1 MRPQRSSAACL
12 AGSSESAPG
21 SAERLPWPDGRRGA
35 QRACHRTPFS
45 AERWHSRLGCAG
57 DNPPP
62 ASIRPGL
69 SYGWR
74 VAPHR
79 GGGVALESSFAD
91 GCGPSCGVGLRP
103 EYPVAVSQHE
113 SPRYHTTHRPRAVRS
128 VHRFGRASQTAPRY
142 HPHYSYSTPW
152 PRSHRC
158 TRRHL
163 DAAYAMSAAWY
174 SRVGALSIRLPHRAS
189 TLWHPPLHG
198 ALSPVPVAASSPPSP
213 LAEDTASC
221 NQVWAAQG
229 PADRVTTP
237 EGPVSLAM
245 ASDTP
250 PATSVCIEWLHLNTG
265 ADSLAALCVPLHTR
279 RRDCLLVKPKRQ
291 TTPLYQRLVILV
303 PVADPVGCF
312 LPHRL
317 VTLCYWPTQ

>member
-1 MRPQRSSAACL
+1 MRAVL
-12 AGSSESAPG
+12 
-21 SAERLPWPDGRRGA
+21 
-35 QRACHRTPFS
+35 
-45 AERWHSRLGCAG
+45 
-57 DNPPP
+57 
-62 ASIRPGL
+62 
-69 SYGWR
+69 
-74 VAPHR
+74 R
-79 GGGVALESSFAD
+79 GGIAARI
-91 GCGPSCGVGLRP
+91 P
-103 EYPVAVSQHE
+103 PVAVSQHE
-113 SPRYHTTHRPRAVRS
+113 SPRYHTTPRPRAVRS
-128 VHRFGRASQTAPRY
+128 AHRFDRASQTAPRY

-198 ALSPVPVAASSPPSP
+198 ALSPVPVAAGSPPSP

-245 ASDTP
+245 ASVRP
-250 PATSVCIEWLHLNTG
+250 PQRQCALNG
-265 ADSLAALCVPLHTR
+265 
-279 RRDCLLVKPKRQ
+279 
-291 TTPLYQRLVILV
+291 YI
-303 PVADPVGCF
+303 
-312 LPHRL
+312 
-317 VTLCYWPTQ
+317 